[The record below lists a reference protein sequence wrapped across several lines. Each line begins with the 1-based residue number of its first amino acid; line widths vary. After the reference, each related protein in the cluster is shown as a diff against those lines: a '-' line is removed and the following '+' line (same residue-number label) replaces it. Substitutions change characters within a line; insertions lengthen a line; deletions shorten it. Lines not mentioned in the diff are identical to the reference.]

1 MENVMQYV
9 KPELL
14 VLVPVLYLV
23 AQGLKKAG
31 LVANE
36 KIPLALGGTGAALC
50 ALWLLGSSGP
60 AQGVQG
66 WAQLLFT
73 ALVQGLLVA
82 GASVYC
88 HQLVRQSQKAEN
100 RP

>member
-60 AQGVQG
+60 AHARCHCFRNRNRSGARNG
-66 WAQLLFT
+66 SA
-73 ALVQGLLVA
+73 AL
-82 GASVYC
+82 
-88 HQLVRQSQKAEN
+88 
-100 RP
+100 